1 MHLPLLALLAAL
13 VFHPAF
19 AKVTPPSTP
28 AQTQQQ
34 AEELLEQGSY
44 TNVDGQQ
51 VHRPAHT
58 KSGKAPAGA
67 SAKCRDGSFS
77 FSKHHRGT
85 CSGHHGVTQWLN

>member
-1 MHLPLLALLAAL
+1 MRLPLLALLAAL
-13 VFHPAF
+13 IFQPAF

-34 AEELLEQGSY
+34 TDDLVEQGSY

-58 KSGKAPAGA
+58 KSGKAPSGA
-67 SAKCRDGSFS
+67 TAKCRDGSFS
-77 FSKHHRGT
+77 FSTHHRGT
-85 CSGHHGVTQWLN
+85 CSRHGGVAQWLN

>member
-1 MHLPLLALLAAL
+1 MRLPLLAFLAAL
-13 VFHPAF
+13 VFQPAF
-19 AKVTPPSTP
+19 AKITPPQSSI
-28 AQTQQQ
+28 QTQQQ
-34 AEELLEQGSY
+34 VNDLIEQGSY

-85 CSGHHGVTQWLN
+85 CSGHHGVAQWLN